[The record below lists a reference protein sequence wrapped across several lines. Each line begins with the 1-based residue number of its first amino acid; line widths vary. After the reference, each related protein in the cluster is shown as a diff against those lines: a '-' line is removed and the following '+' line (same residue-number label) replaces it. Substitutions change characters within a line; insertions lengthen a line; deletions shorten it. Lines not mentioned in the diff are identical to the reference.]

1 MEESKLLAKL
11 EKISHTTALPSAKHA
26 DAGSRWQ
33 IFATTLVKINV
44 IIMVASTTVLLNQNR
59 NTVLQNKASL
69 QLCNLDSEVPHC
81 HRHLIHAPCLS
92 NNLVYLCRLSSVK
105 SSKWQDYWGA
115 IQFANFQQQM
125 LVENVGILSLRHENI
140 ALRNEFER
148 RFDVLSQLIES
159 GFATVHGNVR
169 RVAMQPV

>member
-1 MEESKLLAKL
+1 
-11 EKISHTTALPSAKHA
+11 
-26 DAGSRWQ
+26 
-33 IFATTLVKINV
+33 
-44 IIMVASTTVLLNQNR
+44 
-59 NTVLQNKASL
+59 
-69 QLCNLDSEVPHC
+69 
-81 HRHLIHAPCLS
+81 
-92 NNLVYLCRLSSVK
+92 VK
-105 SSKWQDYWGA
+105 SFKWQDYWGA
-115 IQFANFQQQM
+115 IQFANFQQHM